1 MRVDMSVI
9 TITTDLGYRDPYLAM
24 VKGLI
29 YTQQPEAKIV
39 DVACSVNRHA
49 HNEGAFALKSVLPYF
64 PENTVHLFAVKF
76 LNSSKTIDD
85 LAVDNTR
92 YLLTKYKGQY
102 IICPDNGV
110 LTLIDKEFN
119 EPVYLLYY
127 DNEKQHSFYL
137 RDVFVGIAGKL
148 LDGVPLEEFSA
159 PTQDYCRLYAFET
172 FATPSNLQ
180 GMVLY
185 EDDFGNLITSI
196 TRAEFEKEVGN
207 KRFSIS
213 LPSNNI
219 TKIYNTYD
227 DVKIGDVVCFFNSMG
242 FLEIASLGQSATKIV
257 IKKNVLSKYKIDRI
271 IIDIYD

>member
-1 MRVDMSVI
+1 MPVI

-24 VKGLI
+24 VKGML
-29 YTQQPEAKIV
+29 YSKQPDCKIV

-64 PENTVHLFAVKF
+64 PENTIHLFAVKF
-76 LNSSKTIDD
+76 LNSSKTIND
-85 LAVDNTR
+85 LAVDNMR

-102 IICPDNGV
+102 IVCPDNGV

-119 EPVYLLYY
+119 EQVYVLYY
-127 DNEKQHSFYL
+127 DHEKQHSFYL
-137 RDVFVGIAGKL
+137 RDVFVNIASKL
-148 LDGVPLEEFSA
+148 ASGVPLEEFCA
-159 PTQDYCRLYAFET
+159 PTQEYCKLYAFES

-196 TRAEFEKEVGN
+196 TRREFEQEVGN

-213 LPSNNI
+213 LPSSNI
-219 TKIYNTYD
+219 TKINNTYD
-227 DVKIGDVVCFFNSMG
+227 DVKIGDVVCFFNSMDL
-242 FLEIASLGQSATKIV
+242 LEIASLGQSATKIV